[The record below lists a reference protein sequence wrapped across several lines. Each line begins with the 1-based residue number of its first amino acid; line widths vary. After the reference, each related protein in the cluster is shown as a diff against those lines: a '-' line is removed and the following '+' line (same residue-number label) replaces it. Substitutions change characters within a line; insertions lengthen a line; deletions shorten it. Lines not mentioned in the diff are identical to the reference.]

1 MSGADQDLER
11 ECRVFTRYLAGRE
24 PTPYVIAKY
33 RAAHAAV
40 DAYGV
45 QSAFDGRLVAGARL
59 HPVFAWLVDAAARFT
74 APRGLLRKKLVLLL
88 AILETAPP
96 FFSAIEQIEEGRRGR
111 EFAGLALR
119 LVLFVPGLVLGM
131 VLVLVLRVVPL
142 GGGRP

>member
-1 MSGADQDLER
+1 MSGTDRELER

-33 RAAHAAV
+33 RAAHAAGP
-40 DAYGV
+40 AYRA
-45 QSAFDGRLVAGARL
+45 QSAFDARLVAGARL
-59 HPVFAWLVDAAARFT
+59 HPVLAWLVDAAARFT

-96 FFSAIEQIEEGRRGR
+96 FYTTLERLQEGRGAR
-111 EFAGLALR
+111 EFAGLALG
-119 LVLFVPGLVLGM
+119 LVLFVPGLALGM